1 MNVLNLPI
9 HGIVVTLDGVGG
21 GSIVSNLKDGDPL
34 DYGEDEYMG
43 SVDAIEGLIL
53 AHACAGIDVT
63 DPKYVG
69 GVQTALD
76 KIAMNYL

>member
-1 MNVLNLPI
+1 MVIRLPI
-9 HGIVVTLDGVGG
+9 HNITVTLAGKGG
-21 GSIVSNLKDGDPL
+21 TITSDLKHGEPSSP
-34 DYGEDEYMG
+34 EDEGYFAA
-43 SVDAIEGLIL
+43 VDAVECMIL
-53 AHACAGIDVT
+53 AHVCAGIDVT